1 MTDLLRNMGMGVAGY
16 LASAFGWIYV
26 LYGYVPPFSNFGSLF
41 GLVYPVNPLICL
53 PLIPLGLALATVSA
67 VLDADRRAPWP
78 IHRLDYFF
86 ALVGAGVVGILAAG
100 VLEWGRHLA
109 IGHALSWSMAIA
121 LAGYCWET
129 TVVRLRARTLSDT
142 ICWRRVFATLPVRQ
156 FSGAFILIV
165 VVVGAGLL
173 LGGFRSALSIAMD
186 RTDYNPM
193 RFSAWLASGWLPFVV
208 GPALLLAVVAIL
220 GLNIVTVTTG
230 QQRAIEAQL
239 REERFRAE
247 LITNVTHD
255 LRTPLT
261 SIISYADLID
271 RYPTTDPTLSEYA
284 AVLGRKAERLR
295 VLIGDVL
302 DASRVSAGTVEVNP
316 GAIELNEILGQVA
329 GDLEPAFAGRDLTW
343 VSAPSAPCVVS
354 ADGALLWRILENL
367 VGNVAKHARPSSEV
381 HAEVLALPQGGA
393 IRLRNQLD
401 APLTVA
407 PETLTG
413 QFVRGDQARH
423 GEGGGLGL
431 FIADRLATTMGATLR
446 IETEGTEFLATVTL
460 PYATQP
466 GLPRSVDMRSFDVG
480 PHMLP
485 GREYEPTGAP
495 DNRAGSPA

>member
-1 MTDLLRNMGMGVAGY
+1 MKDFLRNAWAGVAGY
-16 LASAFGWIYV
+16 LLSAVGWINA
-26 LYGYVPPFSNFGSLF
+26 LYGYVPPFTNFAHLL
-41 GLVYPVNPLICL
+41 GLGHLVNPVVWL
-53 PLIPLGLALATVSA
+53 PMIPLGLALATASA
-67 VLDADRRAPWP
+67 VVDADRRARWL

-100 VLEWGRHLA
+100 VLEWERNLA
-109 IGHALSWSMAIA
+109 IGHAVSWSLAFA

-129 TVVRLRARTLSDT
+129 TVVRLRARTLSAT
-142 ICWRRVFATLPVRQ
+142 TCWRRVFTTLPIRQ
-156 FSGAFILIV
+156 FSGAFIFIV
-165 VVVGAGLL
+165 VAISSGLL
-173 LGGFRSALSIAMD
+173 LLGSRTALSIAIE
-186 RTDYNPM
+186 RTDYNPE
-193 RFSAWLASGWLPFVV
+193 RFSDWLASAWLPYVV
-208 GPALLLAVVAIL
+208 GPALLLAAVAIL

-302 DASRVSAGTVEVNP
+302 DASRVSAGAVEVNLET
-316 GAIELNEILGQVA
+316 IELNEILGQVA

-343 VSAPSAPCVVS
+343 VSAPVAPCVVS

-401 APLTVA
+401 APLPLP

-431 FIADRLATTMGATLR
+431 FIADRLATAMGATLR
-446 IETEGTEFLATVTL
+446 IETEGTEFLVTVTL
-460 PYATQP
+460 PYATRP
-466 GLPRSVDMRSFDVG
+466 GLPTGVDLGSADVG
-480 PHMLP
+480 PTTLP
-485 GREYEPTGAP
+485 GREYEPT
-495 DNRAGSPA
+495 PALGN